1 MQLKNIQQI
10 SGQIKLLTGL
20 HIGAG
25 NEEVHIGGI
34 DNAVIKHPHTG
45 QPYIPG
51 SSLKGKMRSL
61 LEWRA
66 GIVSKVVVQ
75 NKKYTDVI
83 NGKPISLDML
93 EHLSNEPNKLNQAK
107 NIIKLFGMAGDTK
120 NTDKAAEIGA
130 TRLSFWDC
138 FLNQKEW
145 EKVAPE
151 NSLYTEAKSENTIN
165 RITGT
170 ADHPRQIERVP
181 AGVFFD
187 FKLNIKVLTNKND
200 QEEDFLN
207 TVLQGLKL
215 LEFDSIGG
223 SGSRGY
229 GKIKFIN
236 LKLND
241 DDLQS
246 RFDAVKPFTEV

>member
-1 MQLKNIQQI
+1 MQQLKNIQRI
-10 SGQIKLLTGL
+10 TGTIELLTGL

-66 GIVSKVVVQ
+66 GVVGI
-75 NKKYTDVI
+75 T
-83 NGKPISLDML
+83 NGEPISIKNLDQ
-93 EHLSNEPNKLNQAK
+93 LSGSQYKQAET
-107 NIIKLFGMAGDTK
+107 IIKLFGMAGDTK
-120 NTDKAAEIGA
+120 NNKEKAEEIGA
-130 TRLSFWDC
+130 TRLAFWDC
-138 FLNQKEW
+138 FLNKEEW
-145 EKVAPE
+145 KKTAPE

-170 ADHPRQIERVP
+170 ADNPRQTERVP
-181 AGVFFD
+181 AGVIFD
-187 FKLNIKVLTNKND
+187 FKLNIKVLTDKNG
-200 QEEDFLN
+200 QNEDFLDM
-207 TVLQGLKL
+207 VFAGLKL
-215 LEFDSIGG
+215 LEQDSIGG

-229 GKIKFIN
+229 GKIKFHLDDANLQNRLNTIN
-236 LKLND
+236 
-241 DDLQS
+241 
-246 RFDAVKPFTEV
+246 PFQ

>member
-1 MQLKNIQQI
+1 MQLKAINQI
-10 SGQIKLLTGL
+10 TGQIRLVTGL

-34 DNAVIKHPHTG
+34 DNGVIKHPHTQ

-66 GIVSKVVVQ
+66 GIVGES
-75 NKKYTDVI
+75 D
-83 NGKPISLDML
+83 GKPVSISLLDKLTGEKKQHAEML
-93 EHLSNEPNKLNQAK
+93 
-107 NIIKLFGMAGDTK
+107 IRLFGAAGDTK
-120 NTDKAAEIGA
+120 NDAKAEEIGI

-138 FLNQKEW
+138 SLNTEW
-145 EKVAPE
+145 KKQISD
-151 NSLYTEAKSENTIN
+151 NNWLYTEAKSENTIN

-170 ADHPRQIERVP
+170 ADNPRQTERVP
-181 AGVFFD
+181 ADAIFD
-187 FKLNIKVLTNKND
+187 FKLGMKILSD
-200 QEEDFLN
+200 AEDGFVE
-207 TVLQGLKL
+207 TVLAGLKL
-215 LEFDSIGG
+215 LELDGIGG

-229 GKIKFIN
+229 GKIKFEN

-241 DDLQS
+241 IDLQA
-246 RFDAVKPFTEV
+246 RLDTIDPFKVA

>member
-1 MQLKNIQQI
+1 MQLKAINQI
-10 SGQIKLLTGL
+10 TGQILLVTGL

-34 DNAVIKHPHTG
+34 DNGVIKHPHTQ

-66 GIVSKVVVQ
+66 GLVGDSQ
-75 NKKYTDVI
+75 
-83 NGKPISLDML
+83 GKPVSISLLDK
-93 EHLSNEPNKLNQAK
+93 LSGEKKQHAEILLR
-107 NIIKLFGMAGDTK
+107 LFGAAGDTK
-120 NTDKAAEIGA
+120 NDAQAEAIGI

-138 FLNQKEW
+138 SLNEAWAK
-145 EKVAPE
+145 KV
-151 NSLYTEAKSENTIN
+151 NDSHQLYTEAKSENTIN

-170 ADHPRQIERVP
+170 ADNPRQTERVP
-181 AGVFFD
+181 ADALFD
-187 FKLNIKVLTNKND
+187 FKLGMKILDDNEQTFVETL
-200 QEEDFLN
+200 LA
-207 TVLQGLKL
+207 GLKL
-215 LEFDSIGG
+215 LELDGIGG

-236 LKLND
+236 LKLNNT
-241 DDLQS
+241 DLQA
-246 RFDAVKPFTEV
+246 RLEATDPFKGA

>member
-1 MQLKNIQQI
+1 MQLKAINQI
-10 SGQIKLLTGL
+10 TGQIELLTGL

-34 DNAVIKHPHTG
+34 DNGVIKHPHTQ

-66 GIVSKVVVQ
+66 GLVGEA
-75 NKKYTDVI
+75 
-83 NGKPISLDML
+83 NGKPVSINLLDN
-93 EHLSNEPNKLNQAK
+93 LSGDKKQHAE
-107 NIIKLFGMAGDTK
+107 IIIRLFGAAGDTK
-120 NTDKAAEIGA
+120 NDKLAEAIGI

-138 FLNQKEW
+138 SLNTDWKKQISDNNW
-145 EKVAPE
+145 
-151 NSLYTEAKSENTIN
+151 LYTEAKSENTIN

-170 ADHPRQIERVP
+170 ADSPRQTERVP
-181 AGVFFD
+181 AEAIFD
-187 FKLNIKVLTNKND
+187 FKLGMKILDDSEQAFVETL
-200 QEEDFLN
+200 LA
-207 TVLQGLKL
+207 GLKL
-215 LEFDSIGG
+215 LELDGIGG

-236 LKLND
+236 LQLNGKE
-241 DDLQS
+241 LQT
-246 RFDAVKPFTEV
+246 RLDAIDPFKAA